1 MFGPMGPL
9 EHTALRLDN
18 GLRVVLVPRAPA
30 PLATVWVRYG
40 VGAGDDPPE
49 HRGLA
54 HLVEHLLFTGSRHTY
69 GSDTSDHLYQAR
81 ALGANGATAAA
92 TTDYYQSV
100 PRVNLER
107 VLWLESDRMGY
118 MRGEVTRA
126 EVDLARQV
134 VDTELK
140 IINNDPQARMFGRV
154 HNAVFPAPHP
164 FHDPED
170 ASTLA
175 RVDVAAVERFLAR
188 YVVPANAILIVVG
201 DLPNDIEELVRRY
214 FAGLPGGTAPVRPAV
229 PASPLTT
236 AALMREAAEAAI
248 VKIGWPSPVHRTRG
262 DAAADLAAV
271 LLEHNLGGRL
281 WAEDGAIAALEAQQV
296 SKAGSSLFVV
306 QAVGRPGTPA
316 REVLRAVEA
325 ALANLA
331 GVSAEEVAAARAVMR
346 VEAMGRRGSTM
357 ALAETIAAHMTAYGK
372 ADALADELQRYHSTG
387 VEDVVA
393 LARDTLVTSRRAVL
407 LADAE
412 GGRA

>member
-1 MFGPMGPL
+1 
-9 EHTALRLDN
+9 
-18 GLRVVLVPRAPA
+18 
-30 PLATVWVRYG
+30 
-40 VGAGDDPPE
+40 
-49 HRGLA
+49 
-54 HLVEHLLFTGSRHTY
+54 
-69 GSDTSDHLYQAR
+69 
-81 ALGANGATAAA
+81 
-92 TTDYYQSV
+92 
-100 PRVNLER
+100 
-107 VLWLESDRMGY
+107 
-118 MRGEVTRA
+118 
-126 EVDLARQV
+126 
-134 VDTELK
+134 
-140 IINNDPQARMFGRV
+140 
-154 HNAVFPAPHP
+154 
-164 FHDPED
+164 
-170 ASTLA
+170 
-175 RVDVAAVERFLAR
+175 
-188 YVVPANAILIVVG
+188 VG
-201 DLPNDIEELVRRY
+201 DLPNDIEGLVRRY
-214 FAGLPGGTAPVRPAV
+214 FAGLAGGAAPVRPAV

-248 VKIGWPSPVHRTRG
+248 VKIGWPSPMHRTRG

-393 LARDTLVTSRRAVL
+393 LARDTLMTSRRAVL